1 MNDNDKLKLIDDMID
16 TFRYN
21 KCRGYKTERERLVAA
36 DVLFDDIKAVIGSDS
51 EMTSMNDDSLI
62 NDI

>member
-1 MNDNDKLKLIDDMID
+1 MSDNDKLKLIDDMID

-36 DVLFDDIKAVIGSDS
+36 DVLFDDIKAVIGSDNG
-51 EMTSMNDDSLI
+51 MVSMNDDSLI
-62 NDI
+62 SDI